1 MNTPCL
7 VKTQPFF
14 GGQALS
20 LHQDGNWALAEVEY
34 VEARSCKRHVH
45 RRPFLS
51 MVVAGGYAERFG
63 TRGLDFG
70 PFQIGFHPE
79 GMEHADTI
87 TTPGTRI
94 LIAELNEPW
103 LQELMSEPIRSGP
116 AMGSPRAAWL
126 ATKLM
131 VGAGEHERVR
141 TLAIESA
148 LCEVIGALQMTT
160 PDDRRRPAWLGTVIE
175 VIHEEFD
182 TRLTIRR
189 LARSVDRHPVHVSR
203 AFRRFQG
210 IGIGEYVAQVRIAAA
225 LRALS
230 RRGASLA
237 EVALEAGFADQ
248 SRFTRVVKANTGAT
262 PGQILKVL
270 GRLEKAI

>member
-1 MNTPCL
+1 MTTGCL

-14 GGQALS
+14 GGQALP
-20 LHQDGNWALAEVEY
+20 LRRGENWTLAEVEY

-51 MVVAGGYAERFG
+51 MVIAGGYAERFG
-63 TRGLDFG
+63 TRGLDYR
-70 PFQIGFHPE
+70 PFQIGFHPA
-79 GMEHADTI
+79 GMEHSDEI
-87 TTPGTRI
+87 TAPGTRI
-94 LIAELNEPW
+94 LIAELDEPW
-103 LQELMSEPIRSGP
+103 LQELMADPIPGP

-126 ATKLM
+126 ATKL
-131 VGAGEHERVR
+131 VACAGELSV
-141 TLAIESA
+141 ESGI
-148 LCEVIGALQMTT
+148 CEVIGALRMTA
-160 PDDRRRPAWLGTVIE
+160 PHDRRRPAWLKTVIE

-189 LARSVDRHPVHVSR
+189 LARIVDRHPVHISR
-203 AFRRFQG
+203 AFRKFQG
-210 IGIGEYVAQVRIAAA
+210 LGIGEYVAQIRIEAA

-237 EVALEAGFADQ
+237 DVALEAGFADQ

-270 GRLEKAI
+270 GRLEKPI